1 MEKPKVSIRPYL
13 SDTTE
18 KTLSTILQRNPLI
31 LYEKFEEANILTLYF
46 HLQIWAEADDLFS

>member
-13 SDTTE
+13 AETTE
-18 KTLSTILQRNPLI
+18 KTLSTILQRNP
-31 LYEKFEEANILTLYF
+31 LYF